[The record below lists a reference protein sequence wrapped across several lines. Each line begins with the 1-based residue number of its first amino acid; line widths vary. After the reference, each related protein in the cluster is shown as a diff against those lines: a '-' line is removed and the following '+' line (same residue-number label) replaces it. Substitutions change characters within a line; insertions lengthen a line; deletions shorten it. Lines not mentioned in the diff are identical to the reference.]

1 MRQSDAPAIAP
12 VKSTS
17 TSIGDSGSGLCGLG
31 FRARDDMARGF
42 RRGMAAKL
50 PMMTDRDE
58 LRRHLTIFAVTAPS
72 AAIVWLIF
80 HAVYENLTVSA
91 KAVGYVDSMT
101 QAGIDFGYLVMIV
114 GTVLLAL
121 VAMRSAFICVRLLL
135 RHQR

>member
-1 MRQSDAPAIAP
+1 MN
-12 VKSTS
+12 
-17 TSIGDSGSGLCGLG
+17 
-31 FRARDDMARGF
+31 DMAEGF

-72 AAIVWLIF
+72 AAIVWWIF

-91 KAVGYVDSMT
+91 KAVGYVDSTT

-114 GTVLLAL
+114 GTVVLAL
-121 VAMRSAFICVRLLL
+121 VALRSAFICVRLLV
-135 RHQR
+135 RRP